1 MLLLQKQKRISMN
14 TNILEKGLLYIFNL
28 IFALP
33 YNAGVIILAALFWFL
48 TFFFQY
54 SSTGNFNLFATI
66 ENYIVMAS
74 LVGIIFGILNQKNNN
89 QDITKWS
96 IISFLFSCI
105 ALFTVKI
112 LTLHWFG
119 AFIVTPISF
128 YIFCSLLKRIWQ
140 QC

>member
-1 MLLLQKQKRISMN
+1 
-14 TNILEKGLLYIFNL
+14 
-28 IFALP
+28 
-33 YNAGVIILAALFWFL
+33 
-48 TFFFQY
+48 
-54 SSTGNFNLFATI
+54 
-66 ENYIVMAS
+66 MAS

-119 AFIVTPISF
+119 LFIVTPISF